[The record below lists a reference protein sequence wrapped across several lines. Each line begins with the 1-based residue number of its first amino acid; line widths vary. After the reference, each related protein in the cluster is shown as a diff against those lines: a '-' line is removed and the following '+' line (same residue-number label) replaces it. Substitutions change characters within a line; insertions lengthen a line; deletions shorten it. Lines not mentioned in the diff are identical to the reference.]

1 VVGIS
6 VAEVLTVIRLV
17 YSLQAVQAKALGE
30 QLGVPS
36 AEVLQRLKQ
45 QWAGKNP
52 LFCCVVGFTETCLI
66 PGISAAGATPEA
78 RRYTA
83 IADAEVLL
91 KGYSDRLPTAPE
103 GFPSPVVLSK
113 GILDYFGLETV
124 VLNGGLSEPSDLPM
138 MAMGTLPARCL
149 STGQALKHALVQ
161 DLWTKGYA
169 WGYDQAQSGQGIIV
183 GECVAGGTTTA
194 LAVMLGL
201 GIQATGRVNSSH
213 RQCNHRQKESLVRQ
227 GLSHLAPHASVW
239 DVLAAVGDPMQ
250 PLAAGVAMG
259 ASLGGPVLLA
269 GGTQMLAVAAVC
281 QKLALEQQKLW
292 QAERVLVGTTRW
304 VADDPT
310 GDTGGLAAQ
319 MGAVSLATTEYQL
332 HDSAYEGLRAYEQ
345 GYVKEGVG
353 AGGLMSYA
361 ALQNFSQDAWLQAVD
376 GAYQEIVLRK

>member
-1 VVGIS
+1 M
-6 VAEVLTVIRLV
+6 IRLV
-17 YSLQAVQAKALGE
+17 YSPLSMKREPAAPFEGAQPLQH
-30 QLGVPS
+30 
-36 AEVLQRLKQ
+36 LKQ
-45 QWAGKNP
+45 QWSGKKP
-52 LFCCVVGFTETCLI
+52 IFCCVVGFTETCLI

-91 KGYSDRLPTAPE
+91 KGYSARLPTAPE

-113 GILDYFGLETV
+113 GVLNYFGLETV
-124 VLNGGLSEPSDLPM
+124 VLNGGLSEPSNLPM
-138 MAMGTLPARCL
+138 IAMGEFPARCL
-149 STGQALKHALVQ
+149 STGQALTHPLVQ
-161 DLWTKGYA
+161 DLWTKGYT
-169 WGYDQAQSGQGIIV
+169 WGQKNAQAGQGMII

-201 GIQATGRVNSSH
+201 GIQALGRVNSSH
-213 RQCNHRQKESLVRQ
+213 RQCNHPQKESLVQQ
-227 GLSHLAPHASVW
+227 GLAYLPPNPAVW

-259 ASLGGPVLLA
+259 ASLGGPVILA

-281 QKLALEQQKLW
+281 QRLALEQQKSW
-292 QAERVLVGTTRW
+292 DAEHVIVGTTRW
-304 VADDPT
+304 VADDLT

-319 MGAVSLATTEYQL
+319 IGAVPLVTTEYQL
-332 HDSAYEGLRAYEQ
+332 YDSAYAGLRAYEQ

-361 ALQNFSQDAWLQAVD
+361 AFQDLLQNTWIQAVD
-376 GAYQEIVLRK
+376 RAYQEIVRRK

>member
-6 VAEVLTVIRLV
+6 VAEVFAVIRLV
-17 YSLQAVQAKALGE
+17 YSPQAAQELPGK
-30 QLGVPS
+30 QLLVPS
-36 AEVLQRLKQ
+36 VVEVLQRLKQ
-45 QWAGKNP
+45 QWSGKKP
-52 LFCCVVGFTETCLI
+52 IFCCVVGFTETCLI

-83 IADAEVLL
+83 IADAEILL
-91 KGYSDRLPTAPE
+91 KGYSARLPTAPE

-113 GILDYFGLETV
+113 GILDSFGLETV

-138 MAMGTLPARCL
+138 MAMGAFPARCL
-149 STGQALKHALVQ
+149 STGQALERSLVQ

-169 WGYDQAQSGQGIIV
+169 WGRKQAQAGQGIIV

-201 GIQATGRVNSSH
+201 GIQAFGRVNSSH
-213 RQCNHRQKESLVRQ
+213 RQCNHLQKESLVQQ
-227 GLSHLAPHASVW
+227 GLARLAPRASVW

-250 PLAAGVAMG
+250 PLAAGTAMG
-259 ASLGGPVLLA
+259 ASLGGPVILA

-281 QKLALEQQKLW
+281 QKLALEQQKSW
-292 QAERVLVGTTRW
+292 RAENVIVGTTRW
-304 VADDPT
+304 VADDLT
-310 GDTGGLAAQ
+310 GDTGGLAKQ
-319 MGAVSLATTEYQL
+319 IGAVSLVTTEYQL

-361 ALQNFSQDAWLQAVD
+361 ALQDFSQNTWIQAVD
-376 GAYQEIVLRK
+376 RAYQEIVLRK

>member
-1 VVGIS
+1 MKQEPT
-6 VAEVLTVIRLV
+6 AP
-17 YSLQAVQAKALGE
+17 LGK
-30 QLGVPS
+30 LLVPS
-36 AEVLQRLKQ
+36 VVEVLQHLKQ
-45 QWAGKNP
+45 QWSGKKP
-52 LFCCVVGFTETCLI
+52 IFCCVVGFTETCLI

-91 KGYSDRLPTAPE
+91 KGYSARLPTAPE

-124 VLNGGLSEPSDLPM
+124 VLNGGLSEPSPLPM
-138 MAMGTLPARCL
+138 IAMGEFPARCL
-149 STGQALKHALVQ
+149 STGQALPRSLVQ
-161 DLWTKGYA
+161 DLWSKGYA
-169 WGYDQAQSGQGIIV
+169 WGHQHAQAGQGMIV

-201 GIQATGRVNSSH
+201 GIQALGRVNSSH
-213 RQCNHRQKESLVRQ
+213 RQCNHPQKESLVKQ
-227 GLSHLAPHASVW
+227 GLAHLAPHPSVW

-259 ASLGGPVLLA
+259 ASLEGPVILA

-281 QKLALEQQKLW
+281 QKLALEQQKSW
-292 QAERVLVGTTRW
+292 RAERVMVGTTRW
-304 VADDPT
+304 VADDLT
-310 GDTGGLAAQ
+310 GDTRGLAAQ
-319 MGAVSLATTEYQL
+319 IGAVLLVKTEYQL
-332 HDSAYEGLRAYEQ
+332 YDSAYEGLRAYEQ

-361 ALQNFSQDAWLQAVD
+361 ALQDFSQNTWIQEVD
-376 GAYQEIVLRK
+376 RAYQEIVRRK

>member
-1 VVGIS
+1 M
-6 VAEVLTVIRLV
+6 IRLV
-17 YSLQAVQAKALGE
+17 YSPPSMQQESMAPLGK
-30 QLGVPS
+30 LLVPS
-36 AEVLQRLKQ
+36 VVEVLQHLKQ
-45 QWAGKNP
+45 QWSAKKP
-52 LFCCVVGFTETCLI
+52 IFCCVVGFTETCLI
-66 PGISAAGATPEA
+66 PAISAAGATPEA

-91 KGYSDRLPTAPE
+91 KGYSARLPTAPE

-138 MAMGTLPARCL
+138 IAMGEFPARCL
-149 STGQALKHALVQ
+149 STGQALTRSLVQ
-161 DLWTKGYA
+161 DLWTKGYV
-169 WGYDQAQSGQGIIV
+169 WGQKHAQAGQGVIV

-201 GIQATGRVNSSH
+201 GIQALGRVNSSH
-213 RQCNHRQKESLVRQ
+213 RQCNHPQKESLVQQ
-227 GLSHLAPHASVW
+227 GLAHLAPNPSVW

-259 ASLGGPVLLA
+259 ASLGGPVILA

-281 QKLALEQQKLW
+281 QKLALEQQKSW
-292 QAERVLVGTTRW
+292 KAEHVIVGTTRW
-304 VADDPT
+304 VADDRT

-319 MGAVSLATTEYQL
+319 IGAVPLVTPEYQL
-332 HDSAYEGLRAYEQ
+332 YDSAYEGLRAYER

-361 ALQNFSQDAWLQAVD
+361 AFQDFSQNAWIQEVD
-376 GAYQEIVLRK
+376 RAYQEIVRRK